1 MSRWTMSWPPSIKP
15 DLAGQPLR
23 ATLITVPNCHL
34 CEHAHAVLT
43 RVVQDR
49 PLVIDELAWNSLEGR
64 ALVERDGIPF
74 APAVYI
80 DGVFC
85 AYGRL
90 SEGALRSWLKA
101 RTVK

>member
-1 MSRWTMSWPPSIKP
+1 MSWPPSNTP
-15 DLAGQPLR
+15 NVAGQALR
-23 ATLITVPNCHL
+23 ATLITVPECHL

-49 PLVIDELAWNSLEGR
+49 PLVIDELAWDSPEGR
-64 ALVERDGIPF
+64 TLVERDGIPF

-101 RTVK
+101 RALK